1 MLDARDHMVAAVR
14 ATPGLTVLVEPEAQ
28 ILGITADSASQPEVD
43 VFAVGDALAQIGGWY
58 LDRQTPP
65 DTLHATVC
73 AANAPAID
81 AFAADLAAAVE
92 RVGAARA
99 DDRSTSYS
107 TLE

>member
-1 MLDARDHMVAAVR
+1 
-14 ATPGLTVLVEPEAQ
+14 
-28 ILGITADSASQPEVD
+28 VD
-43 VFAVGDALAQIGGWY
+43 VFAIGDALARLGGWY

-81 AFAADLAAAVE
+81 AFAADLATAVDE
-92 RVGAARA
+92 VGAART

>member
-1 MLDARDHMVAAVR
+1 VR

-28 ILGITADSASQPEVD
+28 ILGITADPAADNAPD
-43 VFAVGDALAQIGGWY
+43 VFAVGDALAELGGWY
-58 LDRQTPP
+58 LDRQSPP

-81 AFAADLAAAVE
+81 AFAADLATAVA

-99 DDRSTSYS
+99 ADRSTSYS